1 MSNQS
6 YWQSNFQREGEPPV
20 SSYEPRE
27 DERTLAV
34 LTHALG
40 IIFWIIP
47 PLIVYLWKKDESPW
61 VAEHAKEA
69 FNFQLTLGIIG
80 VIMFISLIGIIFL
93 WIPGIIDVVCSIVAA
108 LRANDKKMY
117 RYPFTLRLLK

>member
-6 YWQSNFQREGEPPV
+6 YWQSNFQREGQPPS

-69 FNFQLTLGIIG
+69 FNFQLTLGIMAF
-80 VIMFISLIGIIFL
+80 VMFISLIGIIFL
-93 WIPGIIDVVCSIVAA
+93 WIPGIIDVVFSIVAA

-117 RYPFTLRLLK
+117 RYPLTLRLLK